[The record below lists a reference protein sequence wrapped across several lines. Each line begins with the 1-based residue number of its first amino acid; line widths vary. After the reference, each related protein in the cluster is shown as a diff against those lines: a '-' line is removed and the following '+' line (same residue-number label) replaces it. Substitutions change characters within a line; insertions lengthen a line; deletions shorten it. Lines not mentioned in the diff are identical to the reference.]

1 MNNFINLRTST
12 IPLFGLIS
20 AEFLSLLGNQIA
32 AIAIPILIL
41 QQTQSPLMTGIAS
54 AANIIPI
61 LMAAFVGGRAIDRLG
76 AWSVS
81 IIADLLSCISVLTL
95 PLAFIYLGKVSPSLV
110 FLLVFVGALFDPS
123 GIAARQTLVPRLA
136 RFARK
141 PLEKVNTLRGGLEN
155 GADFVGQIVGVG
167 LIGTVGTI
175 NAFFV
180 NAASFLLC
188 AIIFILAVPKTQK
201 RLPASFHTDILLG
214 IRFIFGNSQLRSLA
228 LIGMI
233 ANFVILPFLGLL
245 LPVLTTQVFNNPTLL
260 GACLSAF
267 GINATLGALSF
278 SWLSRLCSRS
288 LIFYGRLLVSGV
300 AIALCGFFTTQP
312 SIIIILSAFAGL
324 LLGAGNPLEQTILQE
339 ETPQM
344 LAGQVFT
351 SLIAISFAAVPLGLL
366 LAGAVTQLS
375 SVETVLGLSGGLL
388 MIAAIVGWSA
398 APFQKLIDR

>member
-1 MNNFINLRTST
+1 MNLRTST
-12 IPLFGLIS
+12 IPLLGLIS

-32 AIAIPILIL
+32 AIAIPILVL
-41 QQTQSPLMTGIAS
+41 QQTQSPLITGIAS

-61 LMAAFVGGRAIDRLG
+61 LIAAFVGGRAIDRLG

-81 IIADLLSCISVLTL
+81 ILADLLSCISVLTL
-95 PLAFIYLGKVSPSLV
+95 PLAFIYLGTVSPSLI

-141 PLEKVNTLRGGLEN
+141 PLEEVNTLRGGLEN
-155 GADFVGQIVGVG
+155 GADFVGPIVGVS
-167 LIGTVGTI
+167 LIGTIGTI

-180 NAASFLLC
+180 NAVSFLLC

-201 RLPASFHTDILLG
+201 RLPASSRTDILLG

-228 LIGMI
+228 LMGMI

-260 GACLSAF
+260 GVCLSAF
-267 GINATLGALSF
+267 GISATLGALSF

-300 AIALCGFFTTQP
+300 AIALCGFFTTQH
-312 SIIIILSAFAGL
+312 SMIILSAFAGL

-351 SLIAISFAAVPLGLL
+351 SLSAISFAAGPLGLL
-366 LAGAVTQLS
+366 LAGAITQFS

-388 MIAAIVGWSA
+388 MIAAIVSWSA
-398 APFQKLIDR
+398 APLQN

>member
-1 MNNFINLRTST
+1 MNLRTSA

-32 AIAIPILIL
+32 AIAIPILVL
-41 QQTQSPLMTGIAS
+41 QQTQSPLITGIAS

-61 LMAAFVGGRAIDRLG
+61 LIAAFVGGRAIDRLG

-81 IIADLLSCISVLTL
+81 IVADLLSCISVLTL
-95 PLAFIYLGKVSPSLV
+95 PLAFIYLGTVSPSLI
-110 FLLVFVGALFDPS
+110 FLLIFVGALFDPS

-141 PLEKVNTLRGGLEN
+141 PLEEVNTLRGGLEN
-155 GADFVGQIVGVG
+155 GADFVGPIVGVS

-175 NAFFV
+175 NAFFI

-201 RLPASFHTDILLG
+201 RLPASSRTDILLG

-228 LIGMI
+228 LMGMI

-260 GACLSAF
+260 GVCLSAF
-267 GINATLGALSF
+267 GISATLGALSF
-278 SWLSRLCSRS
+278 SWLSRLCFS
-288 LIFYGRLLVSGV
+288 LSDLLRQ
-300 AIALCGFFTTQP
+300 IA
-312 SIIIILSAFAGL
+312 S
-324 LLGAGNPLEQTILQE
+324 
-339 ETPQM
+339 
-344 LAGQVFT
+344 
-351 SLIAISFAAVPLGLL
+351 
-366 LAGAVTQLS
+366 
-375 SVETVLGLSGGLL
+375 
-388 MIAAIVGWSA
+388 
-398 APFQKLIDR
+398 